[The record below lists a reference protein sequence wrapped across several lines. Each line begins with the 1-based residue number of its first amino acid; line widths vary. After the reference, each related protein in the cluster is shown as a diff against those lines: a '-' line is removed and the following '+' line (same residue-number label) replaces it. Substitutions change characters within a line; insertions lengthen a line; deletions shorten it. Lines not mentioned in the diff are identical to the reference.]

1 MKLIE
6 LLVALNR
13 NVYVRI
19 EAIDSALNIHTII
32 GDNNTKGRIKLIRKI
47 IELECAEYTVT
58 DVDCFWG
65 LQELY
70 IKCIR

>member
-6 LLVALNR
+6 LLVTLNR

-19 EAIDSALNIHTII
+19 EVIDSALNTHTLI
-32 GDNNTKGRIKLIRKI
+32 GDNNSKGRIKLIREI

-58 DVDCFWG
+58 DIDCFWS